1 MNVVRESPT
10 LRSRSRNGRRQSMHT
25 PLRFTPYLRPMVWGG
40 RRLAKDL
47 GKVLPTND
55 LYGESWE
62 VSDHPLHRS
71 IVTAGPATGQS
82 LRQLMETERQPLL
95 GPAAA
100 RHAVFP
106 WLVKFLDARDW
117 LSVQVHPDDE
127 AVRTLW
133 PGEAGKTEAWFVL
146 DAKPGSKIFAGL
158 LPEVDEPALRAALTA
173 GTIAECLHA
182 FEPRPGDCLF
192 LPAGTVHAVGGGV
205 LLAEVQQTSDA
216 TFRLFDWN
224 RRDSQGKS
232 RKLHVEE
239 ALASI
244 DWPRGPVQ
252 PVRVPGF
259 SMTASGNLPEPARQ
273 ALVACKYFHLEYV
286 CSTAPHAWGDAEQVQ
301 TAIILRGH
309 AQLAGAGNE
318 EPIEKGQTWLLPA
331 AMPGVTCRPDP
342 ELLYLLCT
350 LPV

>member
-1 MNVVRESPT
+1 MSQPF
-10 LRSRSRNGRRQSMHT
+10 T
-25 PLRFTPYLRPMVWGG
+25 PSALRFIPYLRPMVWGG
-40 RRLAKDL
+40 RRLGEVL
-47 GKVLPTND
+47 GKTLPSD
-55 LYGESWE
+55 EYYGESWE
-62 VSDHPLHRS
+62 ASDHPQHRS
-71 IVTAGPATGQS
+71 VIATGADAGQT
-82 LRQLMETERQPLL
+82 LRRLMEQHPEQVL
-95 GPAAA
+95 GTVA
-100 RHAVFP
+100 RRYATFP

-117 LSVQVHPDDE
+117 LSVQVHPDEE

-239 ALASI
+239 ALACI
-244 DWPRGPVQ
+244 DWKQGLVQ
-252 PVRVPGF
+252 PIHATPFDHAV
-259 SMTASGNLPEPARQ
+259 SGSQKLARSP
-273 ALVACKYFHLEYV
+273 YFELE
-286 CSTAPHAWGDAEQVQ
+286 
-301 TAIILRGH
+301 I
-309 AQLAGAGNE
+309 
-318 EPIEKGQTWLLPA
+318 
-331 AMPGVTCRPDP
+331 
-342 ELLYLLCT
+342 
-350 LPV
+350 